1 MQDAWRAYLE
11 LALGVTEAS
20 RKKAEKVA
28 RKLVGKGGATAAQ
41 VQGFAEELLATSRGN
56 REGLARLVRYE
67 VDRALGTLG
76 LATRE
81 EVTELSGRVKDLER
95 QVRQAQTRAAAADPV
110 AAGSPVA
117 RATAAAPAPAKAVKK
132 VAAKKVA
139 RKAPAGKAT
148 SAKSTPAKSTSAGT
162 AAGPRKTAGAAR
174 AAGTV
179 PS

>member
-20 RKKAEKVA
+20 RKKAEQVV

-41 VQGFAEELLATSRGN
+41 VQGLAEELLATSRGN

-67 VDRALGTLG
+67 VDRALGTVG

-81 EVTELSGRVKDLER
+81 EVTDLSARLKDLER
-95 QVRQAQTRAAAADPV
+95 QVQQAQARGVATDRAP
-110 AAGSPVA
+110 AAGSPGA
-117 RATAAAPAPAKAVKK
+117 PRTATDPAATGTAKK

-139 RKAPAGKAT
+139 AKKVAAKKVAAKKVVAKKEATATKAR
-148 SAKSTPAKSTSAGT
+148 AK
-162 AAGPRKTAGAAR
+162 KTAR
-174 AAGTV
+174 AAGVV

>member
-20 RKKAEKVA
+20 RKKAEQVA

-67 VDRALGTLG
+67 VDRALGTVG

-81 EVTELSGRVKDLER
+81 EVTDLSARLKDLER
-95 QVRQAQTRAAAADPV
+95 QVQQAQARGAATE
-110 AAGSPVA
+110 
-117 RATAAAPAPAKAVKK
+117 RAPASGAPGAPRTATDPAATGAATKVAGKK
-132 VAAKKVA
+132 VAGKKVA
-139 RKAPAGKAT
+139 PKKKAT
-148 SAKSTPAKSTSAGT
+148 ATTARAK
-162 AAGPRKTAGAAR
+162 KTAKAA
-174 AAGTV
+174 AVV